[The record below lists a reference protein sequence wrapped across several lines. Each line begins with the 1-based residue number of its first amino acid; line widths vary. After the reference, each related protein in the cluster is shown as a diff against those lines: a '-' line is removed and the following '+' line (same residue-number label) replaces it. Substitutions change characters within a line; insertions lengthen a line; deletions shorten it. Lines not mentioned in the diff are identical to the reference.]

1 MGIGSALCFQQI
13 SEHILRELL
22 TILIESKPNKSW
34 WRPVNVFYGWWIVAI
49 GVCVD
54 ALKHGTFNRGFTL
67 YVLPLSSEL
76 GRGIAAISFVE
87 MLGRMEG
94 GLQGPLL
101 GWMTDRFGPRW
112 ILILGG
118 VTSGLGFILLS
129 FSHSYLYFIFVYVGL
144 LSLGFRAGYNN
155 ATMPAVNQW
164 FRRRRGLAMSV
175 AGTGSALGGAVIAP
189 LVGVLVFTAG
199 WRVSAMISG
208 VVIIAVVIPLSML
221 VRRSPESM
229 GFRPDGDAAPE
240 AGKASPSLV
249 ENRDTETS
257 QANISR
263 PVRIFSGEPD
273 FTVKEAMKT
282 PSYWLLVWAVGLRN
296 VVHSGMSFL
305 LAPVIVWFLM
315 GSGRSEGDSQ
325 PIAAL
330 FVGLMSF
337 SSLLMN
343 PVMGWLGDKWS
354 KPKLSAA
361 AMIGGALSLL
371 ILLDRTGNIWQAV
384 LFVVLLAFS
393 ETANPL
399 AWAIMGDFFGR
410 RNYATLRGWQ
420 HLPDQFMSMSTPV
433 WMGVI
438 VDQTGSYKWA
448 LIPLAVVYGFA
459 AVSYL
464 IIPIPKPPP
473 RALTRQQA

>member
-1 MGIGSALCFQQI
+1 M
-13 SEHILRELL
+13 
-22 TILIESKPNKSW
+22 IETKPKRLW
-34 WRPVNVFYGWWIVAI
+34 KRPVNIFYGWWIVVI
-49 GVCVD
+49 GICVD

-67 YVLPLSSEL
+67 YVLPIRNEL
-76 GRGIAAISFVE
+76 GIGIAAISLAE

-118 VTSGLGFILLS
+118 VTSGVGFILLS
-129 FSHSYLYFIFVYVGL
+129 FTQNYLYFVLVFVGL

-164 FRRRRGLAMSV
+164 FRRRRALAMSV

-199 WRVSAMISG
+199 WRVSALISG
-208 VVIIAVVIPLSML
+208 VVIIVVVIPLASL

-229 GFRPDGDAAPE
+229 GLRPDGDPPPDGQTGSPNTGEDRITEATAAN
-240 AGKASPSLV
+240 V
-249 ENRDTETS
+249 
-257 QANISR
+257 SR
-263 PVRIFSGEPD
+263 PFRIYAGEPD
-273 FTVKEAMKT
+273 FTAKEAMKT
-282 PSYWLLVWAVGLRN
+282 RSYWMLVWAVGLRN
-296 VVHSGMSFL
+296 TVHSGMSFL
-305 LAPVIVWFLM
+305 LAPVIVWFLT
-315 GSGRSEGDSQ
+315 GSGRTEDDSL
-325 PIAAL
+325 PLAAL
-330 FVGLMSF
+330 FVGVMSF
-337 SSLLMN
+337 TALIMN
-343 PVMGWLGDKWS
+343 PMIGWLGDKWS
-354 KPKLSAA
+354 KQKLSSA
-361 AMIGGALSLL
+361 AMIGGALSLIVL
-371 ILLDRTGNIWQAV
+371 VDRSGNIWQV
-384 LFVVLLAFS
+384 TLFVVLLAFS

-410 RNYATLRGWQ
+410 RSYATLRGWQ

-448 LIPLAVVYGFA
+448 LIPLVVVFTLSA
-459 AVSYL
+459 FSYW
-464 IIPIPKPPP
+464 IIPRPQPPP
-473 RALTRQQA
+473 RVRARQSA

>member
-1 MGIGSALCFQQI
+1 M
-13 SEHILRELL
+13 
-22 TILIESKPNKSW
+22 TESKPKQPSK
-34 WRPVNVFYGWWIVAI
+34 RPGNIFYGWWIVAI
-49 GVCVD
+49 GICVD

-67 YVLPLSSEL
+67 YVLPIRNEL
-76 GRGIAAISFVE
+76 GIGIAAISLAE
-87 MLGRMEG
+87 MFGRMEG

-101 GWMTDRFGPRW
+101 GWMTDRFGPKW

-129 FSHSYLYFIFVYVGL
+129 FTQNYLYFVLVFVGL

-199 WRVSAMISG
+199 WRVSALISG

-229 GFRPDGDAAPE
+229 GLRPDGDPPPDEQTEPSGAQLNRNPGP
-240 AGKASPSLV
+240 AG
-249 ENRDTETS
+249 
-257 QANISR
+257 ANVSWPMR
-263 PVRIFSGEPD
+263 SYAGEPD
-273 FTVKEAMKT
+273 FTAREAMKT
-282 PSYWLLVWAVGLRN
+282 SSYWLLVWAVGLRN

-305 LAPVIVWFLM
+305 LAPVIVWFLT
-315 GSGRSEGDSQ
+315 GSGRTEDDSL
-325 PIAAL
+325 PLAAL

-337 SSLLMN
+337 TALIMN
-343 PVMGWLGDKWS
+343 PVVGWLGDRWS
-354 KPKLSAA
+354 KQKLSSV
-361 AMIGGALSLL
+361 AMIGGALSL
-371 ILLDRTGNIWQAV
+371 IVLLDRTGNIWQV
-384 LFVVLLAFS
+384 TLFVVLLAFS

-410 RNYATLRGWQ
+410 RSYATLRGWQ

-433 WMGVI
+433 WMGVV

-448 LIPLAVVYGFA
+448 LIPLAVIYTFA

-464 IIPIPKPPP
+464 AIPRPQPPP
-473 RALTRQQA
+473 RMRARQPA

>member
-1 MGIGSALCFQQI
+1 MNI
-13 SEHILRELL
+13 
-22 TILIESKPNKSW
+22 
-34 WRPVNVFYGWWIVAI
+34 FYGWWIVAI
-49 GVCVD
+49 GICVD

-67 YVLPLSSEL
+67 YVLPIRNEL
-76 GRGIAAISFVE
+76 GIGIAAISLAE

-118 VTSGLGFILLS
+118 ITSGLGFILLS
-129 FSHSYLYFIFVYVGL
+129 FTQSYLYFVLVFVGL

-164 FRRRRGLAMSV
+164 FQRRRALAMSV
-175 AGTGSALGGAVIAP
+175 AGTGSALGGAAIAP
-189 LVGVLVFTAG
+189 LVGVLVFTTG
-199 WRVSAMISG
+199 WRVSALISG
-208 VVIIAVVIPLSML
+208 IVIIAVVIPLASF

-229 GFRPDGDAAPE
+229 GLRPDGDPPPDAETGVSSTVESREVETTEANVTRPTGNYPE
-240 AGKASPSLV
+240 
-249 ENRDTETS
+249 
-257 QANISR
+257 
-263 PVRIFSGEPD
+263 EPD
-273 FTVKEAMKT
+273 FTAREAMRT
-282 PSYWLLVWAVGLRN
+282 GSYWLLVWAVGLRN

-305 LAPVIVWFLM
+305 LAPVIVWFLT
-315 GSGRSEGDSQ
+315 GSGRTEDDSL
-325 PIAAL
+325 PLAAL
-330 FVGLMSF
+330 FVGVMSF
-337 SSLLMN
+337 SALLMN
-343 PVMGWLGDKWS
+343 PIMGWLGDKWS
-354 KPKLSAA
+354 KQKLSAV
-361 AMIGGALSLL
+361 AMIGGALSLI
-371 ILLDRTGNIWQAV
+371 ILLDRTGNIWQV
-384 LFVVLLAFS
+384 TLFVFLLAFS

-410 RNYATLRGWQ
+410 RSYATLRGWQ

-448 LIPLAVVYGFA
+448 LIPLAVIYTLA

-464 IIPIPKPPP
+464 AIPRPQPPLRVRTR
-473 RALTRQQA
+473 RAV